1 MTNGEAFF
9 DVPIRNMKKIIILS
23 IILIGKLS
31 LYSEILNIP
40 DEYIIFEKANSGY
53 DLYIKKMPDVGSILL
68 TESQK
73 DTDLKKTNYGLRTLK
88 FHPCNG
94 NEKRILDEKVLQTK
108 YDVFFLVDSTLEP
121 HYKLGEVFHFFFPD
135 KVFYG
140 YKWSRRGEIKI
151 SQGIK
156 INLRL
161 FKKKYADYSG
171 EFLDQWITLRLQY
184 QESNY
189 HPNVI
194 NNFKKFAEITSGKPI
209 VKTDDHDI
217 NKIFEEFIPNNVPVA
232 YDADVVF
239 IIDATMS
246 MKEEMPYFQKKY
258 PVIKK
263 KLLKKIKYLRM
274 ALIFYRDYG
283 ERFLTKV
290 YDFTDDQNYIDY
302 LIGRIYIDGGD
313 DIPEALY
320 EGIAELANLNF
331 QSSNRIAFLIGDAP
345 AHPKPRGNITRE
357 NAVRVLNESKVK
369 LHTICFPF
377 R

>member
-1 MTNGEAFF
+1 
-9 DVPIRNMKKIIILS
+9 
-23 IILIGKLS
+23 
-31 LYSEILNIP
+31 
-40 DEYIIFEKANSGY
+40 
-53 DLYIKKMPDVGSILL
+53 
-68 TESQK
+68 
-73 DTDLKKTNYGLRTLK
+73 
-88 FHPCNG
+88 
-94 NEKRILDEKVLQTK
+94 
-108 YDVFFLVDSTLEP
+108 
-121 HYKLGEVFHFFFPD
+121 
-135 KVFYG
+135 
-140 YKWSRRGEIKI
+140 
-151 SQGIK
+151 
-156 INLRL
+156 
-161 FKKKYADYSG
+161 
-171 EFLDQWITLRLQY
+171 
-184 QESNY
+184 
-189 HPNVI
+189 
-194 NNFKKFAEITSGKPI
+194 
-209 VKTDDHDI
+209 
-217 NKIFEEFIPNNVPVA
+217 
-232 YDADVVF
+232 
-239 IIDATMS
+239 MS